1 MNYTKI
7 FVAAFVLLF
16 STSCNQKGG
25 GSKTNIS
32 GAEILHSNEK
42 NLTRLIIY
50 DIFTP
55 PVASRIYA
63 YTALAAHEAVRHIN
77 PAEPSIVAKL
87 NGFPA
92 MPQPESGKKYDFVLA
107 GSKAFYTVMFNIT
120 FSKDTV
126 KKYEEQVLSDFK
138 DRLDKDVFEN
148 SVSFGEAVGNA
159 VMQRAAADYYKET
172 RGMAK
177 YLGNPDMEGKWR
189 PTAPDYADGVEPW
202 YSKLKPFTLDSTGQ
216 FDPGPPPVFSKD
228 TGSVFYKLNK
238 EVFDVAKNL
247 TPEQKEIAY
256 FWDDNPFVSYHSG
269 HMMFNAKK
277 QTPGGHWMGIT
288 AIACR
293 KTNADVVKTARA
305 YALVGTGMFDAF
317 ISCWTTKYKYEYIR
331 PITVIND
338 WFDKK
343 WEPFLQTPPFP
354 EYISGHSTVS
364 ASVATILTNQFGD
377 NFAFHDD
384 ADKEYIGAEK
394 DFSSFMQASREA
406 SVSRL
411 YGGIHYR
418 LSLDVGVEV
427 GQRIGNHV
435 IDYVNR

>member
-1 MNYTKI
+1 MNYLRLFLTAS
-7 FVAAFVLLF
+7 VVLLI
-16 STSCNQKGG
+16 TSCNQKGG
-25 GSKTNIS
+25 ETKAKTTD
-32 GAEILHSNEK
+32 AEILHSNEK

-63 YTALAAHEAVRHIN
+63 YTSLAAHEAVRHIN

-87 NGFPA
+87 KGFPV
-92 MPQPESGKKYDFVLA
+92 MPQPESSKKYDFILA
-107 GSKAFYTVMFNIT
+107 SSKAFYTVMFNIT

-126 KKYEEQVLSDFK
+126 IKYEEQTLSDFK
-138 DRLDKDVFEN
+138 DRLDKDVYEN
-148 SVSFGEAVGNA
+148 SVSFGEAIGNA
-159 VMQRAAADYYKET
+159 VMQRAGSDNYKET

-177 YLGNPDMEGKWR
+177 YLGHPDMDGKWR
-189 PTAPDYADGVEPW
+189 PTAPDYSDGVEPW
-202 YSKLKPFTLDSTGQ
+202 YSKLKPLSFDSTDQ

-228 TGSVFYKLNK
+228 TSSVFYKMNK
-238 EVFDVAKNL
+238 EVVDVTKNL
-247 TPEQKEIAY
+247 SQEQKDIAY
-256 FWDDNPFVSYHSG
+256 FWDDNPFVSHHAG
-269 HMMFNAKK
+269 HMTFNTKK

-293 KTNADVVKTARA
+293 KTNADAVKTARA
-305 YALVGTGMFDAF
+305 YALAGTGMFDAF
-317 ISCWTTKYKYEYIR
+317 ISCWTTKYKYEYVR
-331 PITVIND
+331 PITIIND

-343 WEPFLQTPPFP
+343 WEPYLQTPPFP
-354 EYISGHSTVS
+354 EYTSGHSTVS
-364 ASVATILTNQFGD
+364 ASIATVLTSLFGD

-384 ADKEYIGAEK
+384 ANKEYIGMER
-394 DFSSFMQASREA
+394 DFSSFMQASQEA

-427 GQRIGNHV
+427 GQKIGNHV
-435 IDYVNR
+435 IGFVNK